1 MNTNYPLL
9 ETPRGDHSAGM
20 NDTDARNERLAAW
33 RMALGGLILGTL
45 GVFLL
50 ESGSDPASAAW
61 FRCAFGLLALTLW
74 AWAARRAPLWHLP
87 AGTAARVVLAA
98 GLVVLSWVVFF
109 AAIQRLSVGLA
120 TVVFHVQPLCLMLA
134 GAWWLGEPLPRAR
147 IAAALLALL
156 GLALATGL
164 LGSTGTVVSML
175 GVGLCL
181 VAVVGQT
188 VVGVLLRARTPVPP
202 LALAWWQ
209 CAVGALALWPWV
221 LRAGWPAWGPA
232 WGWLAAL
239 GVVHTGLA
247 YVLIYGGMARLS
259 TSRTAL
265 LQFVYPGA
273 TLVCDALVYDRWLA
287 PAQWVGVALMGL
299 ALWWGGRPAHAGSG
313 AAAKGLTLPEGSA
326 ASTRSARAP

>member
-1 MNTNYPLL
+1 MKFMRIIRFSKTSAAP
-9 ETPRGDHSAGM
+9 TVRGMDQ
-20 NDTDARNERLAAW
+20 DARNERLAAW

-74 AWAARRAPLWHLP
+74 AWVARRAPLWRLP
-87 AGTAARVVLAA
+87 AGTAVRVVVAA
-98 GLVVLSWVVFF
+98 TLVVLSWVVFF

-156 GLALATGL
+156 GLSLATGL
-164 LGSTGTVVSML
+164 VGGAGAVVSML

-221 LRAGWPAWGPA
+221 LVAGWPAWGPP

-299 ALWWGGRPAHAGSG
+299 ALWWGGRPVKPPRS
-313 AAAKGLTLPEGSA
+313 AAARVA
-326 ASTRSARAP
+326 APRGG

>member
-1 MNTNYPLL
+1 MHANYPLL
-9 ETPRGDHSAGM
+9 ETQRGDHSAGM
-20 NDTDARNERLAAW
+20 NDPDARNERLAAW

-74 AWAARRAPLWHLP
+74 AWAARRAPLWRLP
-87 AGTAARVVLAA
+87 AGTAVRVVVAA
-98 GLVVLSWVVFF
+98 ALVVLSWVVFF

-156 GLALATGL
+156 GLSLATGL
-164 LGSTGTVVSML
+164 VGGADAVVSML

-221 LRAGWPAWGPA
+221 LMAGWPAWGPA

-287 PAQWVGVALMGL
+287 PGQLLGVALMGL
-299 ALWWGGRPAHAGSG
+299 ALWWGAHEPPRS
-313 AAAKGLTLPEGSA
+313 AAARLA
-326 ASTRSARAP
+326 APRGG

>member
-1 MNTNYPLL
+1 MDTNYPLL
-9 ETPRGDHSAGM
+9 ENLNGADSAGM
-20 NDTDARNERLAAW
+20 DQDARNERRAAW

-74 AWAARRAPLWHLP
+74 AWAARRAPLWRLP
-87 AGTAARVVLAA
+87 AGTAVRVVVAA
-98 GLVVLSWVVFF
+98 ALVVLSWVVFF

-156 GLALATGL
+156 GLSLATGL
-164 LGSTGTVVSML
+164 VGGAGAVVSML

-221 LRAGWPAWGPA
+221 LVAGWPAWGPA

-273 TLVCDALVYDRWLA
+273 TLVCDALVYGRWLA
-287 PAQWVGVALMGL
+287 PGQWLGVGLMGL
-299 ALWWGGRPAHAGSG
+299 ALWWGARPPRSAVAR
-313 AAAKGLTLPEGSA
+313 AAAPRVG
-326 ASTRSARAP
+326 

>member
-1 MNTNYPLL
+1 MHANYPLL
-9 ETPRGDHSAGM
+9 ETIGGADSAGM
-20 NDTDARNERLAAW
+20 DQDARNERLAAW

-74 AWAARRAPLWHLP
+74 AWAARRAPLWRLP
-87 AGTAARVVLAA
+87 AGTAVRVVVAA
-98 GLVVLSWVVFF
+98 ALVVLSWVVFF

-147 IAAALLALL
+147 LAAALLALL
-156 GLALATGL
+156 GLSLATGL
-164 LGSTGTVVSML
+164 VGGAGAVVSML

-221 LRAGWPAWGPA
+221 LVAGWPAWGPA

-273 TLVCDALVYDRWLA
+273 TLVCDALVYGRWLA
-287 PAQWVGVALMGL
+287 PGQWLGVGLMGL
-299 ALWWGGRPAHAGSG
+299 ALWWGARPPRSAVAR
-313 AAAKGLTLPEGSA
+313 AAAPRVG
-326 ASTRSARAP
+326 